1 MVGAGEKSI
10 LSMSRSFQ
18 DYFTARNKIHVHLLG
33 IMCRVALSANRSW
46 HESKGNQE
54 KLLVI
59 LTQSMSESFALM
71 SSYIYGQ
78 KAVVV
83 NKSR

>member
-1 MVGAGEKSI
+1 
-10 LSMSRSFQ
+10 
-18 DYFTARNKIHVHLLG
+18 
-33 IMCRVALSANRSW
+33 MCRVALSANRSW

-59 LTQSMSESFALM
+59 LTQSMSDFGSFALM

>member
-33 IMCRVALSANRSW
+33 NRSW